1 MDESEINSFARQF
14 NDDDQINDKDPIIKV
29 IGVGG
34 GGNNAVNH
42 MYRQGVKDVSFV
54 VLNTDRA
61 ALRTSPVPTKIM
73 IGSGLGAGD
82 KPQVAREAA
91 EADIEKIE
99 AIFNDKT
106 QMVFVTAGMG
116 GGTGTGA
123 GPVVARVAKERGL
136 LTIGIVTIPFL
147 FEGDKKIL
155 KALDGADE
163 MAKYV
168 DALLVINNE
177 RLAEIYGDL
186 SFINAFS
193 KADDTLSTAASSISE
208 IITCDGYI
216 NLDFKDVDTTLR
228 NGGTAIISTGYG
240 EGENRV
246 SAALEDALNSPL
258 LKNRDVFGSKRLLFN
273 LYYSRESQTEFTMSE
288 MNAFRD
294 FVRSISDVEVIFG
307 VCFDDT
313 LEDKVKVTILASG
326 FDVTI
331 RDEEEEELNHKG
343 GKAPVIGGGS
353 VRKPVKPKMP
363 KEDPSERIKEQYGEV
378 RDHYIVL
385 TPDQMDDDDVIELL
399 EHSATYGRD
408 RKIMDRFKRNTAS
421 GASVLKT
428 TSKLSGPGVISFGS
442 GN

>member
-1 MDESEINSFARQF
+1 MDKSEIDQFAGQF
-14 NDDDQINDKDPIIKV
+14 NDDEKISDRDPIIQV

-34 GGNNAVNH
+34 GGSNAINH

-61 ALRTSPVPTKIM
+61 ALRTSPVPCKVM

-82 KPQVAREAA
+82 KPEVARQAA
-91 EADIEKIE
+91 EDDLEKIE
-99 AIFNDKT
+99 AIFNEKT
-106 QMVFVTAGMG
+106 KMVFVTAGMG

-123 GPVVARVAKERGL
+123 GPVVARVARERGL

-147 FEGDKKIL
+147 FEGDRKIL

-186 SFINAFS
+186 SFVNAFG

-208 IITCDGYI
+208 IITGDGYI
-216 NLDFKDVDTTLR
+216 NLDFNDVDTTLR
-228 NGGTAIISTGYG
+228 NGGAAIISTGYG

-246 SAALEDALNSPL
+246 TQAIDDALNSPL

-273 LYYSRESQTEFTMSE
+273 LYFSRKSKTPFTMSE
-288 MNAFRD
+288 VSGFRD
-294 FVRSISDVEVIFG
+294 FVSSIPDVEVIWG
-307 VCFDDT
+307 VAYDDT
-313 LEDKVKVTILASG
+313 LEDKVKITILASG

-331 RDEEEEELNHKG
+331 RDEEEEEMGNNRIPAKPRNNNRITTSRPA
-343 GKAPVIGGGS
+343 APRVDPGS
-353 VRKPVKPKMP
+353 
-363 KEDPSERIKEQYGEV
+363 RIEEQYGKSVDEL
-378 RDHYIVL
+378 RSNYILL
-385 TPDQMDDDDVIELL
+385 TPEQMDDDEVIELL
-399 EHSATYGRD
+399 ERTATYGSD
-408 RKIMDRFKRNTAS
+408 RKIAERFKNTNS
-421 GASVLKT
+421 GSTLDKSV
-428 TSKLSGPGVISFGS
+428 SKPSGPGIISF
-442 GN
+442 

>member
-1 MDESEINSFARQF
+1 MDNSEIDSFARQF

-42 MYRQGVKDVSFV
+42 MFRKGVKDVSFV

-82 KPQVAREAA
+82 KPEVAREAA
-91 EADIEKIE
+91 EADLEKIE

-123 GPVVARVAKERGL
+123 GPVVARIAKERGL

-228 NGGTAIISTGYG
+228 GGGTAIISTGYG

-273 LYYSRESQTEFTMSE
+273 LYYSRQSQTEFTMSE
-288 MNAFRD
+288 MAAFRD
-294 FVRSISDVEVIFG
+294 FVRSISGVEVIFG

-331 RDEEEEELNHKG
+331 RDEEEEELGHKG
-343 GKAPVIGGGS
+343 GRVPHFGGGT
-353 VRKPVKPKMP
+353 RKPDKPKTP

-378 RDHYIVL
+378 RDNFIVL

-399 EHSATYGRD
+399 EHSAAYGRD
-408 RKIMDRFKRNTAS
+408 RKIMDKFKRNTSS
-421 GASVLKT
+421 GSPVIKPVN
-428 TSKLSGPGVISFGS
+428 KLSGPGVISFGG